1 MDPFF
6 LWICVAVAIGAVATV
21 RQVFFSARAKA
32 RRAIAKAVRKRIA
45 DVQDGEIA
53 KICGILVYGSE
64 TLTAPITGR
73 QCAAYSVVVRERDR
87 DARNTATIDEADARS
102 FRVEDESG
110 VAWVQPTLVD
120 LVVSMDR
127 NLQTGFF
134 EDPTPRMTAFL
145 DAHGLEARG
154 FLFNRV
160 LEFSEGILEGGE
172 AVAVLGVGAWEPDPD
187 PTSSGRGGYRERAV
201 RLRVTD
207 PPDANMILS
216 DDPATLG

>member
-1 MDPFF
+1 MD
-6 LWICVAVAIGAVATV
+6 LRGGRHRRSRHGAASVLLGASEG
-21 RQVFFSARAKA
+21 SARDREGGTEAHR
-32 RRAIAKAVRKRIA
+32 RRAGRGDRE
-45 DVQDGEIA
+45 DLR
-53 KICGILVYGSE
+53 ILVYGSE